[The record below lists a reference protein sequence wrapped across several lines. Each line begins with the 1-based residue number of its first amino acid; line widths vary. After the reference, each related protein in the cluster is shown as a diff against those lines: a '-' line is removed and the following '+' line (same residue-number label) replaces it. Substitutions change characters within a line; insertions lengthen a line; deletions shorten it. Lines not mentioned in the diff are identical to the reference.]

1 MMTRNVLMKNG
12 IKVVA
17 NNYASSNVDMPT
29 MPLDILSVF
38 NNDNSVVVFDVG
50 GDDDGAL
57 ALGQYKQYLINTVMR
72 CILLLIQNV
81 L

>member
-1 MMTRNVLMKNG
+1 
-12 IKVVA
+12 
-17 NNYASSNVDMPT
+17 MPT

-57 ALGQYKQYLINTVMR
+57 ALGQYKHLTTHNYLDWLRFGTS
-72 CILLLIQNV
+72 CQ
-81 L
+81 